1 MPLQPGDKT
10 AHTKS
15 LRLSVRVEWAT
26 STRPANAWTEL
37 SRSKSPRPS
46 SVNDLNAKLVQSR
59 RSITPISANSTT
71 MRPVEQ
77 PLKPLVRLDVDVGA
91 DMPTDLRGAVT
102 AILSPDGMRLVYMP
116 RSKLFTR
123 RLDQPAREG
132 AYGPFFSPDGQRMAF
147 FDGKKLK
154 KISAE
159 GGPAT
164 PEERELEGVPER
176 PMNWALG

>member
-1 MPLQPGDKT
+1 MPRQPGDKPP
-10 AHTKS
+10 HTKS

-26 STRPANAWTEL
+26 SARPAIHAWTES

-46 SVNDLNAKLVQSR
+46 SVNDLNTKLVQW
-59 RSITPISANSTT
+59 RSITPISVNSTS
-71 MRPVEQ
+71 MRPIEQ

-147 FDGKKLK
+147 FDGRASVLRGR
-154 KISAE
+154 A
-159 GGPAT
+159 
-164 PEERELEGVPER
+164 
-176 PMNWALG
+176 